1 MAEQNV
7 IVRKLPSVETLGCTT
22 VICSDKTGTLTT
34 NKMTAV
40 SLAILTESQDRNDF
54 VLDEYS
60 VDTFAVP
67 YDPKGII
74 SDIVDTSILCND
86 AEIVAQ
92 NNEDIWNGQFKII
105 GEPTEGSLLVLAEKL
120 GQISYL
126 QSNNVE
132 GVRMIR
138 TECEKKWTR
147 ILKLEFDRERKSM
160 STLCKRKDGKY
171 RLFVKGAP
179 TLVLDRCSHIK
190 LQDGRAVEIN
200 SALRQKIERSI
211 MTMSSR
217 PLRCLLLAI
226 KDINGDDVSHTI
238 KLGRNKKNFSAIES
252 NLTMIGLIG
261 IKDPVRDD
269 AKESINVCRKAGIR
283 VIMIT
288 GDSKETAVAVGKELD
303 LFAEHKRTDKSQT
316 PTMKAFDGRD
326 FFSKEPIDQV
336 NLLNAGNIV
345 FSRTEP
351 NDKKRIIEIL
361 QSLGEI
367 PAMTGDGVNDG
378 TYYAFLCN
386 VHVRLYLR
394 VKEIMNS
401 PCPSTGF
408 YWHSNGLRDR
418 CC

>member
-1 MAEQNV
+1 
-7 IVRKLPSVETLGCTT
+7 
-22 VICSDKTGTLTT
+22 
-34 NKMTAV
+34 
-40 SLAILTESQDRNDF
+40 
-54 VLDEYS
+54 
-60 VDTFAVP
+60 
-67 YDPKGII
+67 
-74 SDIVDTSILCND
+74 
-86 AEIVAQ
+86 
-92 NNEDIWNGQFKII
+92 
-105 GEPTEGSLLVLAEKL
+105 
-120 GQISYL
+120 
-126 QSNNVE
+126 
-132 GVRMIR
+132 
-138 TECEKKWTR
+138 
-147 ILKLEFDRERKSM
+147 
-160 STLCKRKDGKY
+160 
-171 RLFVKGAP
+171 
-179 TLVLDRCSHIK
+179 
-190 LQDGRAVEIN
+190 
-200 SALRQKIERSI
+200 
-211 MTMSSR
+211 
-217 PLRCLLLAI
+217 
-226 KDINGDDVSHTI
+226 
-238 KLGRNKKNFSAIES
+238 
-252 NLTMIGLIG
+252 
-261 IKDPVRDD
+261 
-269 AKESINVCRKAGIR
+269 
-283 VIMIT
+283 MIT

-386 VHVRLYLR
+386 VHVRLNLR